1 MAIRCV
7 VVTPERTELD
17 RVVDS
22 IVLPMYDGEL
32 GIGRGRAAMIGRLGY
47 GQMRLLTESGTESFY
62 IDGGFAQVEKDVVSV
77 LTSRAL
83 PAKSLN
89 VGTAETELAEALSA
103 PAATPQQQQIKA
115 AAVMRAR
122 GLLRTAARHH

>member
-1 MAIRCV
+1 MSIRCV

-32 GIGRGRAAMIGRLGY
+32 GIKRGRAAMIGRLGY
-47 GQMRLLTESGTESFY
+47 GQMRLQTDAGTETFF

-83 PAKSLN
+83 PGKSLN
-89 VGTAETELAEALSA
+89 VGTAEAELSTALSS
-103 PAATPQQQQIKA
+103 PAATPQQQQLKA
-115 AAVMRAR
+115 AVVMRAR
-122 GLLRTAARHH
+122 GLLRTAAREN

>member
-1 MAIRCV
+1 MSIRCV

-17 RVVDS
+17 RVVSS

-32 GIGRGRAAMIGRLGY
+32 GIKRGRAAMIGRLGY
-47 GQMRLLTESGTESFY
+47 GQMRLQTDAGTETFF

-83 PAKSLN
+83 PGKTLN
-89 VGTAETELAEALSA
+89 VGTAETELATALSS
-103 PAATPQQQQIKA
+103 PAATPQQQRLKA

-122 GLLRTAARHH
+122 GLLRTAAREH

>member
-1 MAIRCV
+1 MSIRCV

-17 RVVDS
+17 RVVDA

-32 GIGRGRAAMIGRLGY
+32 GIKRGRAAMIGRLGY
-47 GQMRLLTESGTESFY
+47 GQMRLQTDAGTETFF

-83 PAKSLN
+83 PGNSLN
-89 VGTAETELAEALSA
+89 VGTAETELSTALSS
-103 PAATPQQQQIKA
+103 PAATPQQQQHKA

-122 GLLRTAARHH
+122 GLLRTAARES

>member
-1 MAIRCV
+1 MSIRCV

-17 RVVDS
+17 RVVSS
-22 IVLPMYDGEL
+22 IVLPMYDGEV
-32 GIGRGRAAMIGRLGY
+32 GIKRGRAAMIGRLGY
-47 GQMRLLTESGTESFY
+47 GQMRLQTDTGTETFF

-83 PAKSLN
+83 PGKSLN
-89 VGTAETELAEALSA
+89 VGTAETELATALAS
-103 PAATPQQQQIKA
+103 PAATPQQQRLKA

-122 GLLRTAARHH
+122 GLLRTAAREH

>member
-1 MAIRCV
+1 MPIRCV

-32 GIGRGRAAMIGRLGY
+32 GIKRGRAAMIGRLGY
-47 GQMRLLTESGTESFY
+47 GQMRLQTESGTESFY

-103 PAATPQQQQIKA
+103 PAATAQQQQTKA

-122 GLLRTAARHH
+122 GLLRTASRQH

>member
-1 MAIRCV
+1 MSIRCV

-17 RVVDS
+17 RVVSS
-22 IVLPMYDGEL
+22 IVLPRYDGEL
-32 GIGRGRAAMIGRLGY
+32 GIKRGRAAMIGRLGY
-47 GQMRLLTESGTESFY
+47 GQMRLQTDAGTETFF

-83 PAKSLN
+83 PGKTLN
-89 VGTAETELAEALSA
+89 VGTAETELATALSS
-103 PAATPQQQQIKA
+103 PAATPQQQRLKA

-122 GLLRTAARHH
+122 GLLRTAAREH

>member
-1 MAIRCV
+1 
-7 VVTPERTELD
+7 
-17 RVVDS
+17 
-22 IVLPMYDGEL
+22 
-32 GIGRGRAAMIGRLGY
+32 
-47 GQMRLLTESGTESFY
+47 
-62 IDGGFAQVEKDVVSV
+62 VEKDVVSV

>member
-1 MAIRCV
+1 MSIRCV

-32 GIGRGRAAMIGRLGY
+32 GIKRGRAAMIGRLGY
-47 GQMRLLTESGTESFY
+47 GQMRLQTDSGTETFF

-83 PAKSLN
+83 PGKSLN
-89 VGTAETELAEALSA
+89 VGTAETELSTALSS
-103 PAATPQQQQIKA
+103 PASTPQQQQIKA

-122 GLLRTAARHH
+122 GLLRTAARES

>member
-1 MAIRCV
+1 MSIRCV

-32 GIGRGRAAMIGRLGY
+32 GIKRGRAAMIGRLGY
-47 GQMRLLTESGTESFY
+47 GQMRLLTDAGTETFF

-83 PAKSLN
+83 PGKSLN
-89 VGTAETELAEALSA
+89 VGTAETELSTALSA
-103 PAATPQQQQIKA
+103 PASTPQQQQLKV

-122 GLLRTAARHH
+122 GLLRTAARES

>member
-1 MAIRCV
+1 MSIRCV

-17 RVVDS
+17 RMVDS

-32 GIGRGRAAMIGRLGY
+32 GIKRGRAAMIGRLGY
-47 GQMRLLTESGTESFY
+47 GQMRLQTDAGMETFF

-89 VGTAETELAEALSA
+89 VGTAETELTDALSA
-103 PAATPQQQQIKA
+103 PAATPQQQQLKA
-115 AAVMRAR
+115 TAVMRAR
-122 GLLRTAARHH
+122 GLLRTALRQH

>member
-1 MAIRCV
+1 MSIRCV

-17 RVVDS
+17 RVVSS
-22 IVLPMYDGEL
+22 IVLPMYDGEV
-32 GIGRGRAAMIGRLGY
+32 GIKRGRAAMIGRLGY
-47 GQMRLLTESGTESFY
+47 GQMRLQTDAGTETFF

-83 PAKSLN
+83 PGKSLN
-89 VGTAETELAEALSA
+89 VGTAETELATALAS
-103 PAATPQQQQIKA
+103 PAATPQQQRLKA

-122 GLLRTAARHH
+122 GLLRTAAREH

>member
-1 MAIRCV
+1 MPIRCV

-22 IVLPMYDGEL
+22 VVLPMFDGEL

-47 GQMRLLTESGTESFY
+47 GQMRLQTEAGTEAFY

-103 PAATPQQQQIKA
+103 PAATPQQQQLKA

-122 GLLRTAARHH
+122 GLLRTAVRQH

>member
-1 MAIRCV
+1 MPIRCV

-17 RVVDS
+17 RVVDA

-32 GIGRGRAAMIGRLGY
+32 GIKRGRAAMIGRLGY
-47 GQMRLLTESGTESFY
+47 GQMRLQTESGTESFY

-103 PAATPQQQQIKA
+103 PAATPQQQQLKA

-122 GLLRTAARHH
+122 GLLRTAARQH